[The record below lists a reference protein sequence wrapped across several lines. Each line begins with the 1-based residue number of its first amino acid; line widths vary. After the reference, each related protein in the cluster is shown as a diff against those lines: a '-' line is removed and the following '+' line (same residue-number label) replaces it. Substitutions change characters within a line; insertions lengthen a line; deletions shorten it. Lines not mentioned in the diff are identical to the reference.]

1 MVRRG
6 AAVTLDA
13 AFEALGAPG
22 TDIPFGAMQTL
33 LDGWDAAGP
42 RCRTMLRDYVAG
54 RDLSERTERTLF
66 YAVHLLGDR
75 GDTAAFDDLCA
86 LAGDPDRA
94 DLILGDAL
102 TETMPRILVSC
113 FAGDP
118 APLQRLIE
126 RRDADA
132 VIRGAALIAL
142 AYLAAAKRLTRTAL
156 HAYLAGLYDRLSPD
170 DDAFVWHAWVTAVGL
185 LGFGALAGKAD
196 TVFEQGR
203 IPPEL
208 GTRRDFRADLLAAT
222 NDPAWLG
229 GFDQWGVGPLG
240 SALEALE
247 FFGASGPEEDAPVQ
261 APYVNAL
268 RDVGRNDP
276 CPCGSGK
283 KYKKCCLGVA
293 IAP

>member
-1 MVRRG
+1 M
-6 AAVTLDA
+6 TLDE
-13 AFEALGAPG
+13 AFEALAAPG
-22 TDIPFGAMQTL
+22 TDIPFGAMQML
-33 LDGWDAAGP
+33 LGGWDEAGP
-42 RCRTMLRDYVAG
+42 RCQAMLRDYVAG
-54 RDLSERTERTLF
+54 RDMSERTERALF

-75 GDTAAFDDLCA
+75 CETAAFDDLCA

-126 RRDADA
+126 RREADP
-132 VIRGAALIAL
+132 VIRGAALL
-142 AYLAAAKRLTRTAL
+142 GMSYLAAAKRLTRTAL

-170 DDAFVWHAWVTAVGL
+170 DDEFVWYAWVTAVGL

-196 TVFEQGR
+196 TVFEQGG
-203 IPPEL
+203 IPPSL
-208 GTRRDFRADLLAAT
+208 GNRREFRADLLAAT

-229 GFDQWGVGPLG
+229 GFEQWGVGPLG

-247 FFGASGPEEDAPVQ
+247 SLGQSGPEGSAPVQ

-293 IAP
+293 VGP